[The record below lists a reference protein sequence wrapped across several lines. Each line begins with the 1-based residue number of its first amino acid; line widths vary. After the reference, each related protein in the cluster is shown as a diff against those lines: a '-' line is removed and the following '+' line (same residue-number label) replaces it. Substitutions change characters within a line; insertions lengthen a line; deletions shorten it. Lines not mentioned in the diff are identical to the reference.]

1 MKYICYIFTYEII
14 KKQYKK
20 VNIYFFF
27 TDSFL
32 GKERIVRDSG

>member
-1 MKYICYIFTYEII
+1 MKLLKNNIKKKYKYIF
-14 KKQYKK
+14 
-20 VNIYFFF
+20 FFF

>member
-1 MKYICYIFTYEII
+1 MKLLKNNI
-14 KKQYKK
+14 KKNI
-20 VNIYFFF
+20 NIYFFF